1 MASTYSD
8 RLKLELQGT
17 GENAGTWGDKTNNN
31 LGVLD
36 AFAGGY
42 LSKSVAGSAD
52 VTLTTANASATA
64 ESSNKVI
71 ELTGTLTGNIT
82 VFIPA
87 KENNYFIYNNTAGSY
102 TVSIAPTG
110 HTANN
115 TVVAQGAK
123 TFVYCKSDRVED
135 LFGDDLKV
143 TGSVTATSFV
153 GSGASLTGIE
163 PFPAGT
169 SMLFQQTAAP
179 TGWTKQTT
187 HNNKSLRIVSGS
199 AGTGGS
205 NTFTAAFNTNQTVS
219 GTTGGTAVTITGSTA
234 GHTLTVAEMPAHS
247 HLEGST
253 VEFGVTTSTYTGN
266 VRNTGNENDGRQFN
280 TEETGGGGS
289 HSHNAGSLAG
299 GSHTHSFSDTFNLDV
314 QYVDFIIANKD

>member
-115 TVVAQGAK
+115 TPIAQGAK
-123 TFVYCKSDRVED
+123 TLVYCKSDRVED

-153 GSGASLTGIE
+153 GSGASLTGIDA
-163 PFPAGT
+163 FPAGT

-234 GHTLTVAEMPAHS
+234 GHSLTQAELPDVTLATTQKCKTEDKGP
-247 HLEGST
+247 LNRGS
-253 VEFGVTTSTYTGN
+253 SS
-266 VRNTGNENDGRQFN
+266 
-280 TEETGGGGS
+280 GGGAGYETIDVPLGGS
-289 HSHNAGSLAG
+289 DSAHTHAAGTLAG
-299 GSHTHSFSDTFNLDV
+299 GSHTHSFSDTFNLNV

>member
-1 MASTYSD
+1 
-8 RLKLELQGT
+8 
-17 GENAGTWGDKTNNN
+17 
-31 LGVLD
+31 
-36 AFAGGY
+36 

-199 AGTGGS
+199 VSTGGS

-234 GHTLTVAEMPAHS
+234 GHSLTQAELPDVTLATTQKCKTEDKGP
-247 HLEGST
+247 LNRGS
-253 VEFGVTTSTYTGN
+253 SS
-266 VRNTGNENDGRQFN
+266 
-280 TEETGGGGS
+280 GGGAGYETIDVPLGGS
-289 HSHNAGSLAG
+289 GSAHTHAAGTLAGS
-299 GSHTHSFSDTFNLDV
+299 SHTHSFSDTFNLDV